1 MPDTAVASLDLR
13 LQRQAESART
23 AFAKGRFGDAAE
35 LCAMILLEAPGCLAV
50 RKLQRAAQTK
60 AGPAKGGFF
69 AKAMGSVTSAPF
81 LMSGN
86 SAMQKEPLK
95 AALAADKILA
105 RDPNQTGALRL
116 LGQAATAL
124 GWTGTAIFAYG
135 TVREVEPDNIP
146 NLVALGE
153 AFLVEGRGDEALQAA
168 EAALRIE
175 PVHPGAQ
182 TLAKN
187 ASVSTTMAAGKWE
200 AGGNYREKLRDE
212 QKAIDLEQAAKLA
225 KKQNPPPSAQ

>member
-23 AFAKGRFGDAAE
+23 AFAKGRFADAAE
-35 LCAMILLEAPGCLAV
+35 LSRQILAEAPGCLAV

-60 AGPAKGGFF
+60 AGPAKGGGFF

-81 LMSGN
+81 LLTGR

-105 RDPNQTGALRL
+105 HDPIQTAALRL
-116 LGQAATAL
+116 LGQAAAAL
-124 GWTGTAIFAYG
+124 GWTGTAIFAHG
-135 TVREVEPDNIP
+135 TVRELEPDSVP

-153 AFLVEGRGDEALQAA
+153 ALLAEGRGGDALQAA
-168 EAALRIE
+168 EAALRLE
-175 PVHPGAQ
+175 PAHPGAQ
-182 TLAKN
+182 NLAKN
-187 ASVSTTMAAGKWE
+187 ASVATTMAAGNWE
-200 AGGNYREKLRDE
+200 GGGNYREKLRDE
-212 QKAIDLEQAAKLA
+212 QKAIDLEQAAKLV
-225 KKQNPPPSAQ
+225 KQQNPPTSS